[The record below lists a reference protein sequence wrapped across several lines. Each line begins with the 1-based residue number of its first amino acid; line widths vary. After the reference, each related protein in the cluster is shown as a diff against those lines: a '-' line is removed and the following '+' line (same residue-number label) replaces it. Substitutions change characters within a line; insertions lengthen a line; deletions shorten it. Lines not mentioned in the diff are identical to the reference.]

1 MDPTLPLLPS
11 LKLVGEE
18 DLYIAQLSLSI
29 QDMGEED
36 RINQDLA
43 IQQIQ
48 TRRMMLQETFK
59 DELKISFQENETVS
73 IEREHTLAMLQSEN
87 QVLVKLKS
95 YYQDKLNQLGQYLRP
110 KIEIIS
116 DNDNTYKIKRDWID
130 SLIEEFGWVVER
142 HLLTI
147 LNKNFAVFPV
157 NYQLAQRICRGYPEG
172 YDYTSLLIEIA
183 YIHQVNIDPNFI
195 GAQYRYVRTLV
206 QNNVLFDGNYLPL
219 CKNRQDEI
227 QLFRKIAQKG
237 VDWNVEQ
244 YDTYL
249 SLDPHWRE
257 TIKGLYPTVDFE
269 MDDLMMT
276 MRQLDFTPLPNAKH
290 RKFDQEYQK
299 SYSKRQFSEE

>member
-11 LKLVGEE
+11 LKLVAEE

-116 DNDNTYKIKRDWID
+116 DNDNTYRIKRDWID

-147 LNKNFAVFPV
+147 LNKNFF
-157 NYQLAQRICRGYPEG
+157 
-172 YDYTSLLIEIA
+172 
-183 YIHQVNIDPNFI
+183 
-195 GAQYRYVRTLV
+195 
-206 QNNVLFDGNYLPL
+206 
-219 CKNRQDEI
+219 
-227 QLFRKIAQKG
+227 
-237 VDWNVEQ
+237 
-244 YDTYL
+244 
-249 SLDPHWRE
+249 
-257 TIKGLYPTVDFE
+257 
-269 MDDLMMT
+269 
-276 MRQLDFTPLPNAKH
+276 
-290 RKFDQEYQK
+290 
-299 SYSKRQFSEE
+299 